1 MGFSALYTG
10 DLEGGLIF
18 SGKTIELF
26 ASNVQSWNLINIEFY
41 FEDKVL
47 NLFAMQ
53 NTDSKQS
60 GSGVILG
67 NFTIR

>member
-26 ASNVQSWNLINIEFY
+26 ASNVQS
-41 FEDKVL
+41 
-47 NLFAMQ
+47 
-53 NTDSKQS
+53 
-60 GSGVILG
+60 
-67 NFTIR
+67 